1 MWCQGASY
9 LCGNTL
15 TYSTHYPMTP
25 MQFWPMRVYILLSF
39 VFNNRGFVHR
49 RNIMKQVE
57 NKAKS
62 LLIMI
67 ENLANKSCSGIL
79 NVKTKTFGQ
88 TSKRDQIIR
97 SIGKLFSDTV
107 VRNKLAQSDS
117 RVEIAN
123 DAIMQFNDARDDFVV
138 MARCSAMIDDKYPV
152 KKRMTAGEKALQALA
167 E

>member
-1 MWCQGASY
+1 MFFACSGQYSLYVLLHIDQWNRGRQVTAVAVLYIYSWRGCSMWCQGASY

-15 TYSTHYPMTP
+15 FYSTHYPVTP
-25 MQFWPMRVYILLSF
+25 MQFLPMRVYILLSF

-57 NKAKS
+57 NKAKT

-88 TSKRDQIIR
+88 TSRETK
-97 SIGKLFSDTV
+97 SFAV
-107 VRNKLAQSDS
+107 
-117 RVEIAN
+117 
-123 DAIMQFNDARDDFVV
+123 
-138 MARCSAMIDDKYPV
+138 
-152 KKRMTAGEKALQALA
+152 
-167 E
+167 